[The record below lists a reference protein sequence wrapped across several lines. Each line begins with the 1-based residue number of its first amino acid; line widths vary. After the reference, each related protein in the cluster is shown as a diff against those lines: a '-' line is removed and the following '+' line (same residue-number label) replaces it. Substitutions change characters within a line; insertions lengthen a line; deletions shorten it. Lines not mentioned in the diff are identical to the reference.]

1 MHTEDNGLKK
11 EIGLLFALT
20 LVIGTIIGSG
30 VFMKPGAVLAYSGD
44 SKTALFAWL
53 LGGILTLAG
62 GLTIAEIGTQIP
74 KPAGFIRILKKC
86 TASFGDFCAAG
97 CRLSFTVRR
106 LSVRWVYILDL

>member
-44 SKTALFAWL
+44 SKMALFAWL
-53 LGGILTLAG
+53 LSGILDTG
-62 GLTIAEIGTQIP
+62 GRFDNRGNRNADS
-74 KPAGFIRILKKC
+74 KN
-86 TASFGDFCAAG
+86 
-97 CRLSFTVRR
+97 RR
-106 LSVRWVYILDL
+106 ALYVP